1 MGLGVLLA
9 LFSLALLGT
18 AFIDSG
24 SSGGSEDDEPSNPD
38 LEIDDEGNLYGT
50 QGDDVITFD
59 DIDDGIVP
67 TTISTGDGD
76 DLVDLRVP
84 ENWVEDNPD
93 MSLNDTGIPD
103 VVDMGDGDDTFAAT
117 YGWLEFGHHVL
128 GGDGDDSILAP
139 GAFEAEVHGGD
150 GNDTIDVSESA
161 STVVTGGA
169 GDDHI
174 LTFVGYPGGTG
185 FFTSTSGGEGNDTLD
200 VTVDHEFWFPIQ
212 GEDWTTDGVLGNGGV
227 DHFIVELNE
236 GLELSDETVSDP
248 DALSL
253 FQEDFSFLENSDGT
267 AVRTTALTLTDFD
280 PQTETLQLNLTPE
293 SDQFEVGSV
302 RIEGDGIVVTYI
314 PLEYQEYLLPREIMI
329 RLDTD
334 GLTWDQITLAGAD
347 NAVLS
352 PVAA

>member
-50 QGDDVITFD
+50 QGDDVITLD
-59 DIDDGIVP
+59 DIDDGVVP
-67 TTISTGDGD
+67 TTISTGNGD

-84 ENWVEDNPD
+84 EGWSVDNPD
-93 MSLNDTGIPD
+93 VSPSQLARG
-103 VVDMGDGDDTFAAT
+103 VDLIDLGDGDDT
-117 YGWLEFGHHVL
+117 LEVL
-128 GGDGDDSILAP
+128 RDWMGEEDQVFGGDGDDSIRVDGLF
-139 GAFEAEVHGGD
+139 GEVHGGD
-150 GNDTIDVSESA
+150 GNDTIDATETSSVIVA
-161 STVVTGGA
+161 GDA
-169 GDDHI
+169 GDDYI
-174 LTFVGYPGGTG
+174 LTSVGHPSGTSLS
-185 FFTSTSGGEGNDTLD
+185 TSTFGGEGNDTLH
-200 VTVDHEFWFPIQ
+200 VTVDHEFGEPIQ
-212 GEDWTTDGVLGNGGV
+212 GEVWTTDGVLGNGGV

-236 GLELSDETVSDP
+236 GLELSDETAADP
-248 DALSL
+248 DALAL

-302 RIEGDGIVVTYI
+302 RIEGDGIVVTYV

-334 GLTWDQITLAGAD
+334 GLTWDQITLVGAD

-352 PVAA
+352 TVVA